1 MSIRMVA
8 SVRVASIN
16 GAQANSNPIY
26 VGGQRASVTAEVPS
40 DTLADIQGSMD
51 LRNWVVA
58 TSLVDGTTALETI
71 VDGTVSEIFERFKWL
86 RIIVDSDVGGP
97 RNFDFIVHA
106 YEEE

>member
-8 SVRVASIN
+8 SPRVVSIN
-16 GAQANSNPIY
+16 GSEARSNPIY

-40 DTLADIQGSMD
+40 DTLADIQGTMD

-71 VDGTVSEIFERFKWL
+71 VDGTVSEIFERFKAI
-86 RIIVDSDVGGP
+86 RMIVDSDAGGP
-97 RNFDFIVHA
+97 RNFNFIVHA